1 VTRGQVVGDP
11 LTTRVKTHGLTQR
24 TLTCT
29 HVAGTPAPMAVDGIA
44 EVQAA
49 EEEEERLAAEEAA
62 AEAAEEEERLLE
74 AAAEEERLLEAAEA
88 AAEEAAASQPE
99 RQGEVYQ

>member
-1 VTRGQVVGDP
+1 MTRGQVVGDP

-74 AAAEEERLLEAAEA
+74 AEEA

>member
-1 VTRGQVVGDP
+1 MTRGQVVGDP

-74 AAAEEERLLEAAEA
+74 AAEA